1 MPLSRSRS
9 RSPGRWRKLSRS
21 RSRSRRRSR
30 TPKKSRSPSKS
41 HKSTRK
47 HKSKSPRP
55 RIPSPSPHR
64 SRARSPSSITARNL
78 RVQAKISETSLFA
91 ELVKDRNMRELAYKK
106 LQAAKEKAV
115 NQDEVQ
121 IIEGTDEKDGSNAS
135 SIENKAFVDNKDKS
149 VNHNKEQQQAK
160 FAGESGAIKCV
171 DVVDIPVPMSDEGGT
186 AGKTPPLPSNQSAVG
201 APPLPNP
208 SSAANVASHTIAHTS
223 PNTTSMI
230 SNSCAIN
237 VSHSPNFPT
246 HAGVQQPPPPPPPP
260 PLPQQSESTVLSQ
273 VSVPIAAPVLPNMS
287 IPPPPIPIPVPAP
300 NIMSKFN
307 PPNNLVQLKSVDPP
321 KPPIVAFKTKSLSK
335 LPLPPGINQNDL
347 ESIDSPPSRSPSP
360 PSKAQL
366 KFPAST
372 PKPPQKKS
380 IKDLPMP
387 PGLFYSSVFCALVFN
402 IYICIYTHTQNI
414 ILVH

>member
-1 MPLSRSRS
+1 MSGFRLHLPLSRSRS
-9 RSPGRWRKLSRS
+9 RSPARWRKLSRS

-41 HKSTRK
+41 HKTSRK
-47 HKSKSPRP
+47 YKSKSPRP

-121 IIEGTDEKDGSNAS
+121 IIEGTDEKDGNNMST
-135 SIENKAFVDNKDKS
+135 ENKTSIDNKDKS
-149 VNHNKEQQQAK
+149 VNHKEHVK
-160 FAGESGAIKCV
+160 TSENIIKCL
-171 DVVDIPVPMSDEGGT
+171 DVIDIPVPGSDDISL
-186 AGKTPPLPSNQSAVG
+186 AGKTPPLP
-201 APPLPNP
+201 
-208 SSAANVASHTIAHTS
+208 ASHSIITSSNLTSVVNLTSHATVHTS
-223 PNTTSMI
+223 PTAAV
-230 SNSCAIN
+230 SNNCSIMQTN
-237 VSHSPNFPT
+237 SPNFPVP
-246 HAGVQQPPPPPPPP
+246 GIQLPLP
-260 PLPQQSESTVLSQ
+260 PLPQAESLNPSTVLSQ
-273 VSVPIAAPVLPNMS
+273 PSMSLPMSLSLPAPILPNMS

-300 NIMSKFN
+300 NTIMSKFN
-307 PPNNLVQLKSVDPP
+307 PPNNLVPLKSIDPP
-321 KPPIVAFKTKSLSK
+321 KPPIVAFKTKSLSR

-366 KFPAST
+366 KFSAST
-372 PKPPQKKS
+372 TKPPQKRS

-387 PGLFYSSVFCALVFN
+387 PGWFHAS
-402 IYICIYTHTQNI
+402 
-414 ILVH
+414 

>member
-1 MPLSRSRS
+1 MHLPLSRSRS
-9 RSPGRWRKLSRS
+9 RSPGRWRKVQSRS

-55 RIPSPSPHR
+55 SRIPSPSPHR

-115 NQDEVQ
+115 TQDEVQ
-121 IIEGTDEKDGSNAS
+121 IIEGTDEKDASNAS
-135 SIENKAFVDNKDKS
+135 SENKPSTDNKDKYI
-149 VNHNKEQQQAK
+149 NHKEQLK
-160 FAGESGAIKCV
+160 TTSENMKPV
-171 DVVDIPVPMSDEGGT
+171 DLVDIPVPISDDNGI
-186 AGKTPPLPSNQSAVG
+186 AGKTPPLPITQTVNAPSVIHGANQHPPMIVYTSPTTTNVCPVTVTSSPSFPAVTNLQ
-201 APPLPNP
+201 APPLP
-208 SSAANVASHTIAHTS
+208 
-223 PNTTSMI
+223 
-230 SNSCAIN
+230 
-237 VSHSPNFPT
+237 
-246 HAGVQQPPPPPPPP
+246 
-260 PLPQQSESTVLSQ
+260 QSETANAAGL
-273 VSVPIAAPVLPNMS
+273 VSMPVPIPVPVPVLPNLS
-287 IPPPPIPIPVPAP
+287 VPPPPIPIPVPAP
-300 NIMSKFN
+300 NTAMSKFN
-307 PPNNLVQLKSVDPP
+307 PPNNLVPLKSVDPP
-321 KPPIVAFKTKSLSK
+321 KPPIVAFKTKSLSR

-360 PSKAQL
+360 PSKAQM

-387 PGLFYSSVFCALVFN
+387 PGKFV
-402 IYICIYTHTQNI
+402 I
-414 ILVH
+414 

>member
-1 MPLSRSRS
+1 MVARMKLQRSRFRCLSVVQKIKLFSRLHLPLSRSRS
-9 RSPGRWRKLSRS
+9 RSPGRWGRKMQSRS

-41 HKSTRK
+41 HKSVRK

-55 RIPSPSPHR
+55 SRIPSPSPHR

-121 IIEGTDEKDGSNAS
+121 IIEGTDDKDGSNAS
-135 SIENKAFVDNKDKS
+135 SENKASTDNKDKY
-149 VNHNKEQQQAK
+149 VNHKEQSK
-160 FAGESGAIKCV
+160 TNESMKSV
-171 DVVDIPVPMSDEGGT
+171 DVVDIPVPVVDDGLS
-186 AGKTPPLPSNQSAVG
+186 GKTPPLPMMQSVG
-201 APPLPNP
+201 ATNLMPGGNQPPLTIVYTSPTTATSNCPMTITNSPGFPSVTNVQVPPLPHSEPAN
-208 SSAANVASHTIAHTS
+208 AA
-223 PNTTSMI
+223 
-230 SNSCAIN
+230 
-237 VSHSPNFPT
+237 
-246 HAGVQQPPPPPPPP
+246 G
-260 PLPQQSESTVLSQ
+260 LPQASMP
-273 VSVPIAAPVLPNMS
+273 VPIPVPVPVLPNLS
-287 IPPPPIPIPVPAP
+287 VPPPPIPIPVPAP
-300 NIMSKFN
+300 NTAMSKFN
-307 PPNNLVQLKSVDPP
+307 PPNNLVPLKSVDPP
-321 KPPIVAFKTKSLSK
+321 KPPIVAFKTKSLSR

-360 PSKAQL
+360 PSKAQM

-387 PGLFYSSVFCALVFN
+387 PGKPPSSF
-402 IYICIYTHTQNI
+402 
-414 ILVH
+414 